1 MNGIKV
7 LPPGLQNQ
15 IAAGEVVE
23 RPASVVKEL
32 MENSLDAGARTLKV
46 YLESGGQGLIEVMD
60 DGLGLEPHEL
70 PLALTRHAT
79 SKISSMEELAGVIS
93 FGFRGEALPSIAS
106 ISQMTICS
114 CPGDRV
120 EGFCLKLLYG
130 QNIDQGPVAMT
141 RGTRVR
147 VENLL
152 ANVPARLKFLKTRA
166 TESKKCVESFLR
178 PCFVHLDADFE
189 LFSESRSLYRFFPG
203 QTLLERI
210 RAIWPAQVS
219 EALNEFSIEQGEMK
233 VHGLASTPDSTQ
245 GRADR
250 LLFYVNNRP
259 VSDRMLLSAVRQAYS
274 GRLLSREYPQAVI
287 FIDLPPEEVDVNV
300 HPAKNEVRFRS
311 EKEIFSL
318 VSRAIRS
325 CIDTG
330 VHVSMAPREEDPGEI
345 SEEGGPEEFSYQWA
359 SQEKTFKRLREKHSG
374 FGSRPGLSLE
384 PGPETSLDDNKK
396 AYYIRDLKYLGQIK
410 KSYLL
415 FLKADSS
422 LLIVDQHAAHE
433 RIMLERIRRGFQ
445 KTVVKRL
452 AVPEKLS
459 LHPSELSVLQNI
471 WKDLKKMGFILEIS
485 SSDALL
491 VSGIPGFMSPAQA
504 VFSLRDILSQKKQDL
519 EEIFIAMACRTSI
532 KSGTGLTPDEAVG
545 LMDKLINCEN
555 HEFCPHGRPVVK
567 EIGDRDLEKMFKR

>member
-7 LPPGLQNQ
+7 LSPGLQNQ

-32 MENSLDAGARTLKV
+32 MENSLDAQARTLKV
-46 YLESGGQGLIEVMD
+46 YLESGGQSLIEVMD
-60 DGLGLEPHEL
+60 DGLGLEPLEL

-79 SKISSMEELAGVIS
+79 SKISSMEELAGVKS

-114 CPGDRV
+114 CPGDRE
-120 EGFCLKLLYG
+120 EGFYLKLLYG

-189 LFSESRSLYRFFPG
+189 LFSESRSLYRFFSG

-210 RAIWPAQVS
+210 RAIWPARVC
-219 EALNEFSIEQGEMK
+219 EALNEFSIEQGEVK

-245 GRADR
+245 GRGDR

-259 VSDRMLLSAVRQAYS
+259 VNDRMLHSAVRQAYS

-300 HPAKNEVRFRS
+300 HPAKNEIRFRN
-311 EKEIFSL
+311 EKDIFSL
-318 VSRAIRS
+318 VSRAVRS
-325 CIDTG
+325 CLDTG
-330 VHVSMAPREEDPGEI
+330 IQASPAPLEKDREYFYEKGR
-345 SEEGGPEEFSYQWA
+345 PEEFSYQWS
-359 SQEKTFKRLREKHSG
+359 SQEKTFKRLREKHKG
-374 FGSRPGLSLE
+374 FESRPGPRLE
-384 PGPETSLDDNKK
+384 PGPEISSDDNQKTYCVK
-396 AYYIRDLKYLGQIK
+396 DLKYLGQIK

-433 RIMLERIRRGFQ
+433 RIMLERIRHGFN
-445 KTVVKRL
+445 KTVIKRL
-452 AVPEKLS
+452 AAPDKLS
-459 LHPSELSVLQNI
+459 LHPSELNVLQNI
-471 WKDLKKMGFILEIS
+471 WKDLKKMGFILETCS
-485 SSDALL
+485 PDELL
-491 VSGIPGFMSPAQA
+491 VSGIPGFMSPGEA
-504 VFSLRDILSQKKQDL
+504 VSSLRDILSQKKQDL
-519 EEIFIAMACRTSI
+519 DDIFIAMACRTSI
-532 KSGTGLTPDEAVG
+532 KSGTDLTPDEAVG
-545 LMDKLINCEN
+545 LMNKLINCEN
-555 HEFCPHGRPVVK
+555 HEFCPHGRPVLK
-567 EIGDRDLEKMFKR
+567 EIRDRELEKMFKR